1 LSCAL
6 TGSFT
11 LPTWRGPPNALIYT
25 IQDDPSETI
34 NPAAPA
40 ANRLQYASN
49 KKDLVLSNAYT
60 NDSGSYKCSY
70 TALGD
75 YTITL
80 TVTAERK

>member
-1 LSCAL
+1 L
-6 TGSFT
+6 
-11 LPTWRGPPNALIYT
+11 LIYT

-40 ANRLQYASN
+40 ASRLKYASN

-70 TALGD
+70 SGIGEH
-75 YTITL
+75 TITVS
-80 TVTAERK
+80 VTAKRK